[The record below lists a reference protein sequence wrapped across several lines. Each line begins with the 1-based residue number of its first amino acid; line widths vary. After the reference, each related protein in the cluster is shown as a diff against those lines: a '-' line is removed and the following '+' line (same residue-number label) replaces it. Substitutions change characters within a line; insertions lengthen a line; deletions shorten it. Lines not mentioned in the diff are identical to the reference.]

1 MSYLTDPDE
10 FFAQRADDPDWL
22 VPTLLVV
29 SAGILPAVGSWYSV
43 QQLTPSDAG
52 AFASATAAIGAAGAL
67 VGVTLV
73 WVVGAAV
80 FHGVSA
86 VFDGEGSFWRT
97 LWLTGWG
104 YVPAVLSGGATMM
117 AFVLAADAVPAAE
130 TAQQFVEVNQQ
141 LQQHQYVQWAT
152 YFGIVMSLWQGVIWT
167 FGVRHARGLE
177 LTQAAIAVS
186 PVVLFNVGGTLFGV
200 V

>member
-1 MSYLTDPDE
+1 MSYLTDPDG
-10 FFAQRADDPDWL
+10 FFPQRADDPDWL

-29 SAGILPAVGSWYSV
+29 SAGILPAVGSWDSV

-141 LQQHQYVQWAT
+141 LQHQYIQWAT
-152 YFGIVMSLWQGVIWT
+152 CLGIGMSLWQAVIRM

-177 LTQAAIAVS
+177 PTQAAIAVS
-186 PVVLFNVGGTLFGV
+186 PVVLFNVGGTRFGV